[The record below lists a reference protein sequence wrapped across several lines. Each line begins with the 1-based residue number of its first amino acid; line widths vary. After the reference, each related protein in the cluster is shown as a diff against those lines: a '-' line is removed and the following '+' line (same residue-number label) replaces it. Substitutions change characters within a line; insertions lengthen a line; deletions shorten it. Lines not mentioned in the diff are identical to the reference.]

1 MYYLGSVLADEDI
14 NVKVSKEGLLSQVN
28 VTTEDKTGAIAI
40 KLIDIA
46 KEVKKFSFTSETATE
61 PVEYDVEFDPC
72 TDLGRV
78 NHELAQRFPQ
88 DDLSVRLIH
97 SNYNESGYG
106 QAFVPGESK
115 RFSGAAFRPM
125 RPYAVLLRKHG
136 QVTTSHQILLPNES
150 NVYYYAVTRA
160 AFVKKVTTLNFD
172 EGILTEIKVTKP
184 SEALAFMEIPL
195 ALVKAI
201 ASLPGEIVDNNIA
214 LTDKRKTLAT
224 SQTNLLTE
232 QEKLEAEQQKVK
244 EQHLQKTQAKPN
256 PNNPPPGGESGSSTP
271 SPAGGSSSNPD

>member
-14 NVKVSKEGLLSQVN
+14 NVKLNKEGLLSQVN

-40 KLIDIA
+40 KLIEVG
-46 KEVKKFSFTSETATE
+46 KEVAKFLATAETSAE
-61 PVEYDVEFDPC
+61 PIEYDVEFDPC
-72 TDLGRV
+72 TDLARI

-88 DDLSVRLIH
+88 DDLSVRLIR

-106 QAFVPGESK
+106 QAFIPGQSK

-136 QVTTSHQILLPNES
+136 KVLSSQQVFLPNES
-150 NVYYYAVTRA
+150 HVYYYPVTRA

-172 EGILTEIKVTKP
+172 EGILTEVKVTKP

-201 ASLPGEIVDNNIA
+201 ASLPGEIIDNSIA
-214 LTDKRKTLAT
+214 LSDKRKNLAT

-232 QEKLEAEQQKVK
+232 QQKLEAEQQKVK
-244 EQHLQKTQAKPN
+244 EQMLKKSQSGAN
-256 PNNPPPGGESGSSTP
+256 PGNPPPTTE
-271 SPAGGSSSNPD
+271 PDQ